1 MVQRSSKGERT
12 RQAILDA
19 ALRVVARGGVGE
31 VTHRRVAAEAG
42 VPLGATT
49 YYFSSKDEMLRETLR
64 YGAQSE
70 SEVPAGTA
78 WAAAAEARSPRSL
91 AAALA
96 DDLGAYLDDRP
107 HALATYEVFLAAA
120 RDPGMADAAEA
131 WTQASRRQLEPVLE
145 RLGSPAPAQD
155 ARVVTALLDGLGL
168 EQLAGQRADFV
179 RAVARPAIERAVT
192 ALLPHHPTL
201 ETVR

>member
-1 MVQRSSKGERT
+1 MVAARSSKGERT
-12 RQAILDA
+12 RQAILEA
-19 ALRVVARGGVGE
+19 ALRVVARGGVGD

-49 YYFSSKDEMLRETLR
+49 YYFSSKDELLRETLR

-70 SEVPAGTA
+70 ADFPATVA
-78 WAAAAEARSPRSL
+78 EDSAAL

-96 DDLGAYLDDRP
+96 GDLDSYLDDRP

-120 RDPGMADAAEA
+120 RDPLMADAAEA
-131 WTQASRRQLEPVLE
+131 WTGASRRQLEPALE
-145 RLGSPAPAQD
+145 SLGSADPELD

-168 EQLAGQRADFV
+168 EQLAGQRDDFV
-179 RAVARPAIERAVT
+179 SAVARPIIERLLT
-192 ALLPHHPTL
+192 ALLPHPTL
-201 ETVR
+201 ETTR